1 MNADISTDVCVVGG
15 GPAGLTLALLLLRS
29 GLRVT
34 VVERSRSLDREFR
47 GEILQPGGMR
57 VLAEL
62 GVLAQAKA
70 GGYYEHDTF
79 ALLDRGRV
87 LMESDYRRFPAPFN
101 CLLSL
106 PQAQVLGVLQYRC
119 LGYDTC
125 ELLGGHRATGL
136 VTDAG
141 GVRGV
146 VCDGPTGRRV
156 VRARV
161 VVGADGRYSK
171 VRQLAGIDAGRSD
184 VFRQDV
190 MWFKLPAYGNV
201 PRSVRVFRERGSSPV
216 MAYATMLDS
225 IQFGWTLPHGGYR
238 DIAAQGID
246 HIKARLQAAIPP
258 YADLIGQEIKSLRDL
273 SLLDVFAACAPE
285 WVRDGLVLI
294 GDSAHTH
301 SPIGAQGINVAIQD
315 AVALHPVL
323 VQALRDNDTS
333 AEALRRFEIARRPDI
348 DRVRKIQVMQS
359 RAMLSS
365 GRVVTA
371 VRPVAAKVI
380 VRSPVY
386 RAVRDTLA
394 FGNTA
399 ISIASELFTA
409 LDGIE

>member
-1 MNADISTDVCVVGG
+1 
-15 GPAGLTLALLLLRS
+15 
-29 GLRVT
+29 
-34 VVERSRSLDREFR
+34 
-47 GEILQPGGMR
+47 
-57 VLAEL
+57 
-62 GVLAQAKA
+62 
-70 GGYYEHDTF
+70 
-79 ALLDRGRV
+79 
-87 LMESDYRRFPAPFN
+87 
-101 CLLSL
+101 
-106 PQAQVLGVLQYRC
+106 
-119 LGYDTC
+119 
-125 ELLGGHRATGL
+125 
-136 VTDAG
+136 
-141 GVRGV
+141 
-146 VCDGPTGRRV
+146 
-156 VRARV
+156 

-238 DIAAQGID
+238 DIAAEGID

-273 SLLDVFAACAPE
+273 SLLDVFAACAPD

-333 AEALRRFEIARRPDI
+333 AAALRRFETARRPDI